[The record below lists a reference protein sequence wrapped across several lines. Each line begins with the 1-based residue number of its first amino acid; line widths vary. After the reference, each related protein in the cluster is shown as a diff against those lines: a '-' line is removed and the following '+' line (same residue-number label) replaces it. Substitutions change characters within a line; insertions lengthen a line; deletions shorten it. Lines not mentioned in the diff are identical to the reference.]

1 MPAYVVQYGRL
12 GYVGR
17 FSSEAVAVRGD
28 RVRIRSPRGL
38 EVGTVLGAARFSAG
52 LDMIGELLGPAGVEP
67 DSTRAEDV
75 LAAAEELLGD
85 LPLTLV
91 DAEPLLETVIL
102 HAIPWAACDA
112 DPLLTTLSDR
122 FGLPVRLLDLS
133 RTPTA
138 VDPPEPKTSC
148 GPGCGTKA
156 GGCSSCGTGGG
167 CSTGSCS
174 KGSVK
179 SADDLTAYFLDLRN
193 QMESRRVPLG

>member
-17 FSSEAVAVRGD
+17 FSGEAVAARGD
-28 RVRIRSPRGL
+28 RVLIRSPRGL

-52 LDMIGELLGPAGVEP
+52 LDTIGELLGPAGVEP

-112 DPLLTTLSDR
+112 DPLLATLSGR

-133 RTPTA
+133 RTPTT

-148 GPGCGTKA
+148 GPGCGTKS
-156 GGCSSCGTGGG
+156 GGCGSCGTGGG

-179 SADDLTAYFLDLRN
+179 SADDLTAYFLDLRK